1 MTYYQLAKE
10 KHERITWSANWS
22 LSFFLSADNLWYQV
36 WPASVV
42 LHMGSCSLVIANKH
56 MELYT
61 GELLKVILNKELQ
74 ELHEKFFFAAGGN
87 GFMTFLRS

>member
-42 LHMGSCSLVIANKH
+42 LQIRSCSLVIASKH
-56 MELYT
+56 ME
-61 GELLKVILNKELQ
+61 
-74 ELHEKFFFAAGGN
+74 FFSGDLIKAIY
-87 GFMTFLRS
+87 

>member
-36 WPASVV
+36 QYSLQV
-42 LHMGSCSLVIANKH
+42 LYYKEDPGLSFGRLRGLFMAVSMTISAAVSDFGGQRYHCLV
-56 MELYT
+56 
-61 GELLKVILNKELQ
+61 
-74 ELHEKFFFAAGGN
+74 
-87 GFMTFLRS
+87 

>member
-36 WPASVV
+36 WLASVV
-42 LHMGSCSLVIANKH
+42 LQIESCSLVSAKKH
-56 MELYT
+56 IKLYT
-61 GELLKVILNKELQ
+61 GEFIKVILNKEIQ
-74 ELHEKFFFAAGGN
+74 EKFLLVA
-87 GFMTFLRS
+87 

>member
-36 WPASVV
+36 WPAKCCTTNRI
-42 LHMGSCSLVIANKH
+42 LFPGYCKQTHGILFRRTQKA
-56 MELYT
+56 
-61 GELLKVILNKELQ
+61 ILNKE
-74 ELHEKFFFAAGGN
+74 KSKRDFYW
-87 GFMTFLRS
+87 

>member
-36 WPASVV
+36 KYSLQV
-42 LHMGSCSLVIANKH
+42 LYYK
-56 MELYT
+56 
-61 GELLKVILNKELQ
+61 
-74 ELHEKFFFAAGGN
+74 
-87 GFMTFLRS
+87 

>member
-36 WPASVV
+36 WSASAVV
-42 LHMGSCSLVIANKH
+42 LQIGSYSLLSASKH

-61 GELLKVILNKELQ
+61 GEFIKFILNKE
-74 ELHEKFFFAAGGN
+74 KSKRDFYW
-87 GFMTFLRS
+87 

>member
-42 LHMGSCSLVIANKH
+42 PQIGSYSLVIATKH
-56 MELYT
+56 MEFFT
-61 GELLKVILNKELQ
+61 GELIKVILNKELQ
-74 ELHEKFFFAAGGN
+74 ER
-87 GFMTFLRS
+87 FLLVA